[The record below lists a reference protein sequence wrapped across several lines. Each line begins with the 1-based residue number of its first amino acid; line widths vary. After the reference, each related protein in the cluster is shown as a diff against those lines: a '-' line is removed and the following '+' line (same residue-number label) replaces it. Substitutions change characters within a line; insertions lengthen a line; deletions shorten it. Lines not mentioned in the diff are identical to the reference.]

1 MAFTAVTAPPP
12 ETASA
17 PLVVGVETSVTA
29 AVATA
34 AQGMPVMT
42 VRISWPPIAGMTTG
56 MKTASMGLA
65 GRWRSVVAIPDLP
78 HRPGDVVTVVM
89 VSITVVDILQKLT
102 ADEPQLLA
110 PRVDTAVNVLVG
122 TARAR
127 SSCHL
132 GVSPAWASSRH
143 ISC

>member
-1 MAFTAVTAPPP
+1 MAADRRHNDGDDDGQQG
-12 ETASA
+12 SS
-17 PLVVGVETSVTA
+17 GSA
-29 AVATA
+29 AV
-34 AQGMPVMT
+34 GGSNSGPVL
-42 VRISWPPIAGMTTG
+42 SL
-56 MKTASMGLA
+56 SS
-65 GRWRSVVAIPDLP
+65 GRQRC
-78 HRPGDVVTVVM
+78 GDSDTVVM
-89 VSITVVDILQKLT
+89 VSITVVDILQTLK
-102 ADEPQLLA
+102 ADKPQLLA